1 MFIAQLYQIGGFF
14 FSVILQIL
22 LHMLTWML
30 DARQEKEQTWWPVF
44 SQLINLL
51 IIKLVKAGDYF
62 FLSGSYRVLWK
73 IHVLPYTK
81 CMITVFWIL
90 VKKYFISFFSCKT
103 VTKGF
108 SHEKFLWPTSRN
120 SHLNKYDILL

>member
-1 MFIAQLYQIGGFF
+1 MSNILFLRMQFETCNLKDFRLIILAVMVKQLRISYAYSSALPNRRFFFF

-22 LHMLTWML
+22 FHMLTWML

-62 FLSGSYRVLWK
+62 FLSGKYRVLWK

-81 CMITVFWIL
+81 CVITVFWIL
-90 VKKYFISFFSCKT
+90 
-103 VTKGF
+103 
-108 SHEKFLWPTSRN
+108 L
-120 SHLNKYDILL
+120 